1 MEVKIAI
8 SVIPTITIAHIDINM
23 ILARTDDHVAIPIA
37 SLPAML
43 PVFSYFPV
51 FPFSHMNLVSRL
63 TLLSHDN
70 TQKQPV
76 RLSISAVFFYYI

>member
-8 SVIPTITIAHIDINM
+8 NVIPTITIAPIDINM
-23 ILARTDDHVAIPIA
+23 ILARTDDNVAIPIV

-43 PVFSYFPV
+43 PVFSHFPV

-63 TLLSHDN
+63 ALLSDN
-70 TQKQPV
+70 TQKQTV
-76 RLSISAVFFYYI
+76 RLSASAVFTHYI